1 MKITC
6 AVRPRFGQEA
16 KPGVPVY
23 ERLDASGTGLASRP
37 GIIERAGQSGHSQG
51 HPFVDIFSLGFD
63 AVDGTLARLTGTTSR
78 FGAFLDL
85 TLDRW
90 AEIRAGLRYERL
102 SASPT
107 IAVPLFGLAVP
118 LFMLRW
124 LRARRHN
131 KFAAQFPDAIDI
143 IVRSLKAG
151 HPVPIAI
158 AGAVPAA
165 RTQQQQLAGT
175 SLATDAERASIKY
188 KQVEFMADK
197 IGQHFQG
204 VITGVTS
211 FGLFV
216 ELAESKCEGLI
227 PVRELQDDFYEFDED
242 NYCLTGRQWGRKFQ
256 LGDVLT
262 VEVWR
267 ANLAKKQL
275 DFLLV
280 EEGESNA
287 TIHTHDMTNGKKGV
301 KSRKP
306 K

>member
-1 MKITC
+1 MIAHRLLAHYLDNGK
-6 AVRPRFGQEA
+6 A
-16 KPGVPVY
+16 KNEEDL
-23 ERLDASGTGLASRP
+23 ERLCK
-37 GIIERAGQSGHSQG
+37 HS
-51 HPFVDIFSLGFD
+51 
-63 AVDGTLARLTGTTSR
+63 TEM
-78 FGAFLDL
+78 
-85 TLDRW
+85 
-90 AEIRAGLRYERL
+90 EIR
-102 SASPT
+102 
-107 IAVPLFGLAVP
+107 
-118 LFMLRW
+118 
-124 LRARRHN
+124 
-131 KFAAQFPDAIDI
+131 
-143 IVRSLKAG
+143 
-151 HPVPIAI
+151 
-158 AGAVPAA
+158 
-165 RTQQQQLAGT
+165 
-175 SLATDAERASIKY
+175 ATDAERASIKY